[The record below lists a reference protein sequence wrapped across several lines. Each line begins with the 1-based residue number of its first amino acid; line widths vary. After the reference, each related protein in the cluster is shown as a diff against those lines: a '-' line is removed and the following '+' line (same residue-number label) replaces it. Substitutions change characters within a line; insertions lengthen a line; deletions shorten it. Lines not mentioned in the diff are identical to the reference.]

1 MIREAIVKV
10 AAGRDL
16 SQNEAA
22 EAMEEMMTG
31 EATPAQVAALL
42 TALRIKGECVDE
54 ISGMAKIMREKSL
67 RVSSPGPLLDTC
79 GTGGDG
85 KNTFNI
91 STAAALVCAG
101 AGVHVAKHGNRAAT
115 SASGTADV
123 LEALGAAIDL
133 TPEQVESCIE
143 KAGFSFMFA
152 QSFHPAMR
160 FVAPV
165 RREIGIPTIFNF
177 LGPLTN
183 PARAEYQLI
192 GVGNAALLPKVA
204 EVLGRLGTKRALVV
218 HSEDGL
224 DEVSLSAPTEVQEL
238 RDGKVNSYTL
248 TPEDAG
254 LERASL
260 DELKG
265 GTPEENAS
273 RIRLILSGVK
283 GPDRDFVLINA
294 GAALIAAEKAE
305 DLRGGAVLAAE
316 SIDSGAAGRAL
327 EAYILAS
334 RSGER

>member
-22 EAMEEMMTG
+22 EAMEEMMIG
-31 EATPAQVAALL
+31 EATSAQVAALL

>member
-238 RDGKVNSYTL
+238 RDGKVNYYTL

>member
-1 MIREAIVKV
+1 MIREAIVKA

-16 SQNEAA
+16 SQSEAA
-22 EAMEEMMTG
+22 AAMEEMMTG

-42 TALRIKGECVDE
+42 TALRMKGESVDE
-54 ISGMAKIMREKSL
+54 IAGMANVMREKSL
-67 RVSSPGPLLDTC
+67 RVTAPGPLLDTC

-85 KNTFNI
+85 QNTFNV
-91 STAAALVCAG
+91 STAAAFVCAG

-123 LEALGAAIDL
+123 LESLGAAIDL
-133 TPEQVESCIE
+133 TPEQVESCIDR
-143 KAGFSFMFA
+143 AGISFMFA
-152 QSFHPAMR
+152 QSFHPAMK

-183 PARAEYQLI
+183 PARAEYQLL
-192 GVGNAALLPKVA
+192 GVGDAGITSKVA

-218 HSEDGL
+218 HGQDGL

-238 RDGKVNSYTL
+238 RDGQVTSYTL
-248 TPEDAG
+248 SPEDAG
-254 LERASL
+254 LERVPL
-260 DELKG
+260 EKLKG
-265 GTPEENAS
+265 GTPEENAA
-273 RIRLILSGVK
+273 RIRLILSGAK

-294 GAALIAAEKAE
+294 GAALIAAEMAE
-305 DLRGGAVLAAE
+305 DLRDGAVLAAE

-334 RSGER
+334 HAGP

>member
-273 RIRLILSGVK
+273 RISRTAPVPLLPIKKL
-283 GPDRDFVLINA
+283 L
-294 GAALIAAEKAE
+294 KAFGFW
-305 DLRGGAVLAAE
+305 LRQKAFLRRRPVGLRSRACDGWSTLAR
-316 SIDSGAAGRAL
+316 SRQMSWL
-327 EAYILAS
+327 WPLLLAQA
-334 RSGER
+334 

>member
-91 STAAALVCAG
+91 STAAALVCTG

>member
-85 KNTFNI
+85 KNMFNI

>member
-283 GPDRDFVLINA
+283 GPDRDFALINA